1 MMHLGQQHGDA
12 FPEDILGAGP
22 PLFTFVNSGSQT
34 ATNCMNLII
43 TNLIEVCYNGSE
55 AAAYVDYT
63 LYEPLGLIS
72 NLIGNMIVPH
82 GGIKEEPPW
91 ETASLLYQGMQYLPR
106 ARMREQGVM

>member
-1 MMHLGQQHGDA
+1 MHFQRIFLGQD
-12 FPEDILGAGP
+12 P
-22 PLFTFVNSGSQT
+22 PCSPCKGLTFVNSGSQT

-55 AAAYVDYT
+55 AAVYVDYT

-91 ETASLLYQGMQYLPR
+91 ETASLLYRGMQYFML
-106 ARMREQGVM
+106 